1 MNLRRISLLG
11 LKRALCIAL
20 AGAAVAAR
28 ADDQTAK
35 SSTAPPP
42 SSYRPADPLNASAF
56 NDFYSLNYARS
67 VELFEKIAEKHP
79 DDPFA
84 VNHLLT
90 VVLFQELYR
99 MGALNTGEFAN
110 DSFVK
115 APVHDADPKAKV
127 RIKELINRALRL
139 EQKRLD
145 ANSKDV
151 DALYA
156 RGVTRG
162 QFSTYTALIEHA
174 WFSALRNAVG
184 ARHDHER
191 VLELS
196 PDYVDAKLV
205 VGAHNYVL
213 GSLPWGVKVAASLI
227 GLSGSKDKG
236 IELLQ
241 EAAKGGGET
250 SVDAKAVLVLF
261 LRREHRYQDALQLVR
276 ELIEAFPHNSL
287 GAIEEANLLRA
298 VGDTQQAVSVYRRVI
313 TQGREGRYPGQH
325 YEMAALNLG
334 DLLRSQKDYAGAAG
348 AYEMVAQTPEADP
361 VIQQKANLSSGE
373 VYDLLNKRDLALKKY
388 EQVIA
393 LNSSNEPAEK
403 ARKRIKEAYRE

>member
-1 MNLRRISLLG
+1 MNLRRISLRGWLHA
-11 LKRALCIAL
+11 ALCIVLACTAAAL
-20 AGAAVAAR
+20 P
-28 ADDQTAK
+28 DDQASK
-35 SSTAPPP
+35 SP
-42 SSYRPADPLNASAF
+42 SVTPASPYRPADPLNASAF
-56 NDFYSLNYARS
+56 NDFYSLNYDHS
-67 VELFEKIAEKHP
+67 LQLFEKIVEKHP

-110 DSFVK
+110 DSFVN
-115 APVHDADPKAKV
+115 APVHEADPKAKE
-127 RIKELINRALRL
+127 RIEELINRALRL

-145 ANSKDV
+145 SNPKDV

-184 ARHDHER
+184 ARHDHEK

-236 IELLQ
+236 IQLLQ
-241 EAAKGGGET
+241 EAAKGNGET
-250 SVDAKAVLVLF
+250 SVDAQAVLVLF
-261 LRREHRYQDALQLVR
+261 LRREHRYPEALQIAR
-276 ELIEAFPHNSL
+276 ELIQAFPHNSL
-287 GAIEEANLLRA
+287 AAIEEANLLRA
-298 VGDTQQAVSVYRRVI
+298 TSDTQQAESVYRRVMSE
-313 TQGREGRYPGQH
+313 GREGRYPGQH

-334 DLLRSQKDYAGAAG
+334 DLLRSQKDYTGAAS
-348 AYEMVAQTPEADP
+348 AYDMVAQTPEADP
-361 VIQQKANLSSGE
+361 VIRQKASLSSGE

-388 EQVIA
+388 EEVIA
-393 LNSSNEPAEK
+393 VNSSNEPAEK